1 MSFCGNENKAWLLI
15 SPSTSKY
22 QLLFCWHCS
31 CYLYSLPRVL
41 RRVNV
46 PYSKIR
52 FKPTQTDQPSI
63 IPFIFLQ
70 ENTISRSF
78 GFCHWGRLWCTVA
91 PPSFDALALQYSL
104 SLIGGV
110 LCVIVFS
117 AYPSSCLFCRKFIHA
132 YFDHFHFLVH
142 TLSWFRVCSSQAIL
156 RRRSCIKRI
165 LRHCVLR
172 PVLHRVVSG
181 AKLLRWE
188 SQTTLFEGCCTKTTI
203 LCSNIQH
210 FHRKFSWIDAVIW
223 PLKCTISVAVLWRS
237 LYDLHRSRCNASRKS
252 MHPRKGKHALLDCTN
267 HWCSSLEH
275 S

>member
-172 PVLHRVVSG
+172 PVLHRVVSLVRSCFAG
-181 AKLLRWE
+181 KVRPLFLKDVARKPPFYARIYSTFIENSHGLMLWFGHWNAPFQWQSCDVVFMICTAVDAMLRVKVCILAKGNMR
-188 SQTTLFEGCCTKTTI
+188 
-203 LCSNIQH
+203 
-210 FHRKFSWIDAVIW
+210 
-223 PLKCTISVAVLWRS
+223 
-237 LYDLHRSRCNASRKS
+237 Y
-252 MHPRKGKHALLDCTN
+252 
-267 HWCSSLEH
+267 
-275 S
+275 